1 LRGAKFLGEFA
12 LVDSGLASEDAEHT
26 GFGRGD
32 VEFSRRGR
40 ERVSGERAEPSLN
53 QRRPDGPNAGIL
65 AIVSLTL
72 SIAAVLIPAAIAGGE
87 FFASPHGSTQAVSDY
102 LTGHR
107 DSVVATGFLVFAAS
121 VPLGIYAATVSARLL
136 RLGIRV
142 PGPNIAF
149 LGGIS
154 ASVMLAVSGLLTWS
168 LGQPIVGESPEIL
181 HLLAYLSCALGG
193 VGFVGGIG
201 LLIAGIAIPALVLH
215 LTPRWI
221 AWVGLVLATLSEISF
236 LTLVVPE
243 LAILLPIGRFL
254 GLVWLVVIGF
264 LLPRTR
270 HNTAQPGTVDGSQA

>member
-1 LRGAKFLGEFA
+1 MDDTRSTGAKATAQDLEGA
-12 LVDSGLASEDAEHT
+12 RPS
-26 GFGRGD
+26 RGH
-32 VEFSRRGR
+32 
-40 ERVSGERAEPSLN
+40 
-53 QRRPDGPNAGIL
+53 RRPEGPNAGIL

-87 FFASPHGSTQAVSDY
+87 FFASPYGSTQAVSDY
-102 LTGHR
+102 MTGHR
-107 DSVVATGFLVFAAS
+107 DAVVATGFFAFAAS
-121 VPLGIYAATVSARLL
+121 VPLGIYAATIYARLL

-154 ASVMLAVSGLLTWS
+154 ASILLAVSGLLTWS

-181 HLLAYLSCALGG
+181 HLLAYLSYALGG

-201 LLIAGIAIPALVLH
+201 LLIAGITVPALVLH
-215 LTPRWI
+215 LSPRWI
-221 AWVGLVLATLSEISF
+221 AWVGLALAALAEISF
-236 LTLVVPE
+236 FTLVVPE

-264 LLPRTR
+264 LLSRNR
-270 HNTAQPGTVDGSQA
+270 HNTGHPGGLRGSQA